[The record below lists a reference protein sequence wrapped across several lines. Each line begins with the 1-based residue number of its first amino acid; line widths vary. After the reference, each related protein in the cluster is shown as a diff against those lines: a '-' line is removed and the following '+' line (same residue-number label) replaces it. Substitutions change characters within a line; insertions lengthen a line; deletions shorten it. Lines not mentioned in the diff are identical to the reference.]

1 MDSDSS
7 PGRLFQTHSIGQGHR
22 APQNLLTQPGGG
34 EARALRHGFQRH
46 LLVVVIEDL
55 ETVVAAISQLVQL
68 ERQRREVLAVHALAR
83 EDTEMPRRR
92 NTLLDRLDFVPHEIS
107 QLHQKDLVGFQQ
119 FEFMQ
124 WGVGCQQMERIE
136 P

>member
-1 MDSDSS
+1 M
-7 PGRLFQTHSIGQGHR
+7 
-22 APQNLLTQPGGG
+22 
-34 EARALRHGFQRH
+34 
-46 LLVVVIEDL
+46 
-55 ETVVAAISQLVQL
+55 
-68 ERQRREVLAVHALAR
+68 HALAR
-83 EDTEMPRRR
+83 EDPEMPRRR